1 MVDDNTDSR
10 DDHLDDHI
18 DDPERDNAEN
28 SDHPADAA
36 DEGDQYKVGYGRP
49 PKPHQFPKGRSGNP
63 KGRPKGARGLKT
75 DLKAELTS
83 LVAITENGKTKKITK
98 QQVVLKSL
106 VAKAAKG
113 DTKAA
118 YGYLSP
124 ASREVTSLERFQAK
138 TNTGSFRAV
147 KLDGVS
153 CEAETCR
160 VRLFL
165 TLDHRQMTGLTV
177 PLEER
182 WVIAD
187 RQAWFVY
194 RE

>member
-1 MVDDNTDSR
+1 MKRYLTKFAVGGR
-10 DDHLDDHI
+10 RRWGAVML
-18 DDPERDNAEN
+18 
-28 SDHPADAA
+28 AA
-36 DEGDQYKVGYGRP
+36 
-49 PKPHQFPKGRSGNP
+49 
-63 KGRPKGARGLKT
+63 
-75 DLKAELTS
+75 
-83 LVAITENGKTKKITK
+83 
-98 QQVVLKSL
+98 VVLGVAGCASL
-106 VAKAAKG
+106 PGGGSLSKDTPAEAKAAAVTRRALDRWDLLIKG

-165 TLDHRQMTGLTV
+165 TIDHRQMTGLTV
-177 PLEER
+177 PLEET

-187 RQAWFVY
+187 GQAWYVY

>member
-1 MVDDNTDSR
+1 MKRYLTKFAVAGR
-10 DDHLDDHI
+10 RRWGAVML
-18 DDPERDNAEN
+18 
-28 SDHPADAA
+28 AA
-36 DEGDQYKVGYGRP
+36 
-49 PKPHQFPKGRSGNP
+49 
-63 KGRPKGARGLKT
+63 
-75 DLKAELTS
+75 
-83 LVAITENGKTKKITK
+83 
-98 QQVVLKSL
+98 VVLGVAGCASL
-106 VAKAAKG
+106 PGGGSLSKDTPAEAKVAAVTRRALDRWDLLIKG

-138 TNTGSFRAV
+138 TNTASFRAI

-165 TLDHRQMTGLTV
+165 TIDHRQMTGLAV
-177 PLEER
+177 PLEET

-187 RQAWFVY
+187 GQAWYVY